1 MLTDGSPPATTA
13 YPYVGTPSP
22 SQEVRANTK
31 VHSERRNSLLYEK
44 NPLNRAHFGNISVF
58 RHSERARV
66 QLWIWSF
73 SPAAHSRHAAA
84 ADYAARNAAAAIAK
98 PTATADD
105 AAVNRSD
112 AVSAAIQ

>member
-1 MLTDGSPPATTA
+1 MPAPP
-13 YPYVGTPSP
+13 PQPFK
-22 SQEVRANTK
+22 EVRARYKRAPST
-31 VHSERRNSLLYEK
+31 ERINSLLYEK
-44 NPLNRAHFGNISVF
+44 NPLNSAHIGNISVF
-58 RHSERARV
+58 GNSGRARV
-66 QLWIWSF
+66 QLWIRSL

-105 AAVNRSD
+105 AVNRSD